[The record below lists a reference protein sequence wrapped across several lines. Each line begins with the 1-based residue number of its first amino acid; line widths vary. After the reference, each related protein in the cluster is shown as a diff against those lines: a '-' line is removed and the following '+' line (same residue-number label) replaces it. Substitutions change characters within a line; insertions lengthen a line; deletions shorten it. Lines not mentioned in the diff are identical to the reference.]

1 MADYSKQ
8 FEQMKVIVKGF
19 DSDLSLKANKFT
31 ITEIYDKFAKV
42 DESLKKVSTDTSSL
56 QK

>member
-1 MADYSKQ
+1 MADFSKQ
-8 FEQMKVIVKGF
+8 FEQMKFIVKGF